1 MKTALARHATA
12 RLCSKEAEDAATR
25 PDVAHHLT
33 LKVGAVLEDR
43 RIVCSRPAPSTL
55 RSYPYLLARKLSV
68 ASSQADAPALCRVLT
83 ETCRRCHLE
92 GAPYVILEHVLL
104 VLQETIVPARG
115 ALRMLSCLLC
125 HRTLTQQPAL
135 LNGQCY
141 VPSDRASE
149 DSCRPQGFAIGALA
163 LNSLSLL
170 PPGHARAHLKY
181 RSAEPSSVLRLNSLP
196 CRTPRGLPMRPWK
209 PGDAAEPACR
219 YRPRQLQAGQFSLEP
234 HRIPLRLQCAL
245 HSRSKRVRSV
255 RPPAA
260 HAIRTRLRRRS
271 ARRPDQKHDLAG
283 PPDLR
288 VHLLG

>member
-1 MKTALARHATA
+1 MDMKTALARHATA

-141 VPSDRASE
+141 VPSDRALE

-170 PPGHARAHLKY
+170 PPGHGM
-181 RSAEPSSVLRLNSLP
+181 
-196 CRTPRGLPMRPWK
+196 RTPEVQVRRALVCF
-209 PGDAAEPACR
+209 AAELAALPHTPWASYETMEAWRCSR
-219 YRPRQLQAGQFSLEP
+219 TCMSLQAE
-234 HRIPLRLQCAL
+234 AAA
-245 HSRSKRVRSV
+245 SRTVFV
-255 RPPAA
+255 GAPPYPAA
-260 HAIRTRLRRRS
+260 PPVRAPQPQQARPQRPAPRS
-271 ARRPDQKHDLAG
+271 ARHTHAASQAERQAP
-283 PPDLR
+283 
-288 VHLLG
+288 